1 MSESIE
7 TLVIECVRRHAG
19 NKELEITSETA
30 LLDLEVESLD
40 FVEIV
45 FDLEEALDIDIEYNA
60 NDVESILTVKDL
72 CAKVTA
78 MSEKQKAG

>member
-7 TLVIECVRRHAG
+7 ALVIECVRRHAG
-19 NKELEITSETA
+19 NKELEIKPETA

-72 CAKVTA
+72 CAKVA
-78 MSEKQKAG
+78 EMSEKQSAG